1 MAANTMRQ
9 TSPSTIT
16 DSQAAALTV
25 HQTIC
30 LVMLEG
36 GGIKKYVCFAG
47 AQTDR
52 EPITMLAMLHLCEG
66 TCFLSLWHPKML
78 VDNFIIAFA
87 ANIDLRM
94 RLTTHMTFNSIHG
107 FNSIAS

>member
-1 MAANTMRQ
+1 
-9 TSPSTIT
+9 
-16 DSQAAALTV
+16 
-25 HQTIC
+25 
-30 LVMLEG
+30 MLEG

-52 EPITMLAMLHLCEG
+52 DTPWRHHVDIPEVVEKSYCCVVSIEPITMLAMLHLCEG